1 MCYDYAMDWPLLAPL
16 NQDERAAVLAA
27 ARRRSFAKGEVVFHE
42 GDPSDSMHLV
52 VSGHLAVRVS
62 TPDGERATLNVLSAG
77 DIVGEL
83 SLLQREGTH
92 QRSASVL
99 ALEATETLVLS
110 ARAFRELCDRHPGVQ
125 RLVADMLAV
134 RVREL
139 SGRLLETMYVG
150 LDRRLYRCLLDLA
163 EVYGSGSGDPV
174 IPLTQ
179 DHLADLVGGTR
190 PSVNQVLQ
198 RLLAQ
203 GIIELGRGRVVLRDV
218 GALRG
223 KAART

>member
-1 MCYDYAMDWPLLAPL
+1 MDWPLLASL
-16 NQDERAAVLAA
+16 NDDERDAVRAA
-27 ARRRSFAKGEVVFHE
+27 ARNRNFAKGEVVFHE

-62 TPDGERATLNVLSAG
+62 TPDGERATLNVLSEG
-77 DIVGEL
+77 DTVGEL
-83 SLLQREGTH
+83 SLLRRDVAQP
-92 QRSASVL
+92 RSATVV
-99 ALEATETLVLS
+99 ALEATQTRVLS
-110 ARAFRELCDRHPGVQ
+110 AKAFHDLCDRHPGVQ
-125 RLVADMLAV
+125 RLLADLLAV
-134 RVREL
+134 RVRES

-163 EVYGSGSGDPV
+163 EVYRSGSADSV

-179 DHLADLVGGTR
+179 EHLADLVGGTR

-203 GIIELGRGRVVLRDV
+203 GVIELGRGRVVVRD
-218 GALRG
+218 LELLQK
-223 KAART
+223 KAGRNHLQT